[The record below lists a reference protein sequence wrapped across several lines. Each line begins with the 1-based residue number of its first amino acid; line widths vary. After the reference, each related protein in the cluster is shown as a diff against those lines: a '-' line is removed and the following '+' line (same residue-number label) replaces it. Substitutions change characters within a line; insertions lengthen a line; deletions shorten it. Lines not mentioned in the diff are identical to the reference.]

1 MDWIPKQAYIYSCK
15 QPWTPLD
22 LPLEVDLLR
31 TLEVPGLYNL
41 GMSTVFHKDSGSK
54 QKKTKLA

>member
-1 MDWIPKQAYIYSCK
+1 MDWMTKQGNIYSCK

-22 LPLEVDLLR
+22 LPLGVDLLR

-41 GMSTVFHKDSGSK
+41 GMSTVFHKVSGSK
-54 QKKTKLA
+54 RK

>member
-1 MDWIPKQAYIYSCK
+1 MDWMTKQGNIYRCK

-41 GMSTVFHKDSGSK
+41 GMSTVFHKVSGSK
-54 QKKTKLA
+54 QKYMKMA